1 MKKRVLSLLLALTL
15 LMTAAGCAAPQE
27 PADPAP
33 EEATGLLKSPA
44 PEAIEDG
51 EPADGAE
58 TSPYLKLYCPADL
71 SEKNKSAGGG
81 DAITGLQIPW
91 SEIAGE
97 DKGRQQQ
104 AQDIMALLLG
114 GCTLPEF
121 LCPVPTGTKLLS
133 CTVTGG
139 TVSVDLSGEYN
150 QLMGIDR
157 TIADYC
163 ITLSLMQLTG
173 ILAVRLTVAGE
184 LSADR
189 VNEVLTSEE
198 VLLTS
203 PEDIVRTVKVLLYFP
218 NQAGALVGE
227 ERRLTVYE
235 GETIA
240 QAVVKALTERP
251 MDSYAGL
258 DEPLLPEGFTAL
270 GASVENGTCYLNLPG
285 SVAALLPEN
294 EELQQRMIQ
303 GLVDSLCA
311 LDEVTQ
317 VQLMLDGEYTLML
330 GSVPISRPLLPSDT
344 GTETAAEE

>member
-1 MKKRVLSLLLALTL
+1 MKGRMTALLLALAL
-15 LMTAAGCAAPQE
+15 LLTAGGCGAQEDAPQQE
-27 PADPAP
+27 TAPAVTTMET
-33 EEATGLLKSPA
+33 EEKTGDGT
-44 PEAIEDG
+44 EA
-51 EPADGAE
+51 
-58 TSPYLKLYCPADL
+58 SLYLKLYCPADL

-81 DAITGLQIPW
+81 DAVMGLQIPW
-91 SEIAGE
+91 TEVTAG
-97 DKGRQQQ
+97 DRGRQQQ
-104 AQDIMALLLG
+104 AQYIMGLLLG
-114 GCTLPEF
+114 ECTLPEF
-121 LCPVPTGTKLLS
+121 ICPVPTGTKLLN

-139 TVSVDLSGEYN
+139 TVMVDLSSEYN

-184 LSADR
+184 LPADR
-189 VNEVLTSEE
+189 ANEVFTSEQ

-218 NQAGALVGE
+218 NQAGQLVGE

-258 DEPLLPEGFTAL
+258 EEPLLPEGFTAI

-285 SVAALLPEN
+285 SVVELLPDGAEA
-294 EELQQRMIQ
+294 QQQMVQ

-311 LDEVTQ
+311 LDNVTQ

-330 GSVPISRPLLPSDT
+330 GTVPVSRPLLPSGAAQADK
-344 GTETAAEE
+344 TE